1 MSNSDLSDVLVL
13 PQVTQ
18 HKRKREAVNSRAK
31 CVTDDDILGELKA
44 KEQEK
49 MEKIQE
55 KEKNKAEIQRR
66 KEEAMKKKAARETQ
80 VRKIRGQ
87 KSRNKAVLQQLQNLS
102 LTSSESEAECPDCG
116 LVYGD
121 DDSTWVQCDSCG
133 LWRDLKCAGVTSVS
147 DIPEIF
153 CCQNCV

>member
-66 KEEAMKKKAARETQ
+66 KEEAMKRKRHVRHRCVKQGDKNRGIKLYFSSSKISPLHHQRARLSAQT
-80 VRKIRGQ
+80 
-87 KSRNKAVLQQLQNLS
+87 AVWCMVMMTLPGFNVI
-102 LTSSESEAECPDCG
+102 AVGC
-116 LVYGD
+116 
-121 DDSTWVQCDSCG
+121 
-133 LWRDLKCAGVTSVS
+133 GVT
-147 DIPEIF
+147 
-153 CCQNCV
+153 

>member
-1 MSNSDLSDVLVL
+1 MSIHYFNVILYLSGLSEKSSNSVSNSDLSDVLVL

-55 KEKNKAEIQRR
+55 KEKNKAET
-66 KEEAMKKKAARETQ
+66 A
-80 VRKIRGQ
+80 
-87 KSRNKAVLQQLQNLS
+87 
-102 LTSSESEAECPDCG
+102 
-116 LVYGD
+116 
-121 DDSTWVQCDSCG
+121 
-133 LWRDLKCAGVTSVS
+133 
-147 DIPEIF
+147 
-153 CCQNCV
+153 